1 VLNGS
6 AWSPIATAPKNS
18 TAKLVWCPERQNIY
32 AVTWLAKRGW
42 LVFGGGLLREQ
53 PTLWM
58 PMPQSPPTDDFDD
71 SSDSWPDDD
80 DALCE
85 RCKGDGRD
93 PMTDYLLPCSLP
105 ERAALMGDLPGS
117 DHRFTKH
124 QPNHPHHMSNDQAI
138 ENEIQALG
146 LTAPRVK
153 LDDLNANIASVEI
166 VKHIAPSGQV
176 LRWAVLTTRS
186 GYAVTGRP
194 SVSVSSENDR
204 AELGE
209 QIARDNARDE
219 LWALMGYA
227 LKERLAGPTDAQVE
241 RFLQWPVP
249 PHPSGWHTR
258 SDWPDGH
265 QPAGCSDGARHAAAR
280 AGWVTERSALDHGP
294 V

>member
-1 VLNGS
+1 
-6 AWSPIATAPKNS
+6 
-18 TAKLVWCPERQNIY
+18 
-32 AVTWLAKRGW
+32 
-42 LVFGGGLLREQ
+42 
-53 PTLWM
+53 
-58 PMPQSPPTDDFDD
+58 
-71 SSDSWPDDD
+71 
-80 DALCE
+80 
-85 RCKGDGRD
+85 
-93 PMTDYLLPCSLP
+93 
-105 ERAALMGDLPGS
+105 MGDLPGS

-249 PHPSGWHTR
+249 PHIH
-258 SDWPDGH
+258 PDGTPG
-265 QPAGCSDGARHAAAR
+265 QIGRTGTNLLDAVTARDMLQYVLAG
-280 AGWVTERSALDHGP
+280 
-294 V
+294 